1 MYNGVINVYKEP
13 GYTSF
18 DVVAKLRGILKQ
30 KKIGHTGTLDPDA
43 EGVLVVCLGKA
54 TKLCDVL
61 TDKDK
66 SYDATLMLGKTTDTE
81 DSSGKILTETEVQVT
96 KEEVEAAIYSFIGE
110 YDQIPPMYSA
120 IKVNGKK
127 LYELARQGIE
137 VEREPRRVVIH
148 SIEILSIELPYV
160 KMKVSC
166 GKGTYIR
173 SLCRDIGN
181 KLGCGGIMDKLVR
194 GSVNATETGKVFTT
208 DNALRLDEIE
218 VKVKNDTIS
227 EHILPIDSLFPNC
240 EKCKVTEEG
249 HKKLMNGNILK
260 ASDFVAAC
268 PSKEEGKLCLVYDVD
283 DNFTATYQYRKDMN
297 GWKADKMFL

>member
-54 TKLCDVL
+54 TKLCEVL

-66 SYDATLMLGKTTDTE
+66 SYEATLLLGKTTDTE
-81 DSSGKILTETEVQVT
+81 DSSGKILTETKVQVT
-96 KEEVEAAIYSFIGE
+96 KEAVEEAIYSFIGE

-120 IKVNGKK
+120 IKMNGKK

-148 SIEILSIELPYV
+148 SIDILSIELPYV
-160 KMKVSC
+160 KIKVSC

-173 SLCRDIGN
+173 SLCRDIGD

-194 GSVNATETGKVFTT
+194 GSVNATETGKVFTAE
-208 DNALRLDEIE
+208 DALRLDEIE
-218 VKVKNDTIS
+218 EKAKNDTIS
-227 EHILPIDSLFPNC
+227 EYILPIDSLFPNC

-249 HKKLMNGNILK
+249 HKKLINGNILK
-260 ASDFVAAC
+260 VRDFANAC
-268 PSKEEGKLCLVYDVD
+268 PSREEGKLCLVYDID
-283 DNFTATYQYRKDMN
+283 DSFTATYEYKKNMN